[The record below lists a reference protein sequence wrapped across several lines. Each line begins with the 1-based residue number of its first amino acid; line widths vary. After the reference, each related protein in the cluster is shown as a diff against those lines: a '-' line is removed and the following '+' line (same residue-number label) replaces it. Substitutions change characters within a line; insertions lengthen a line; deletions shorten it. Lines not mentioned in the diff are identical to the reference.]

1 MVLMT
6 RDPSARRT
14 SVFRLAAICALVATA
29 CASNGQLGAT
39 ALVQGSESLR
49 SMAAEGALLAED
61 AVSGKATT
69 NYIHEHAVELSE
81 AASQIEATLGAGS
94 TDPSLETEQG
104 QLVALAGKI
113 SDDLQR
119 LSEATTD
126 EQRTLTGELQA
137 AADASQKI
145 GEGLT

>member
-1 MVLMT
+1 MT
-6 RDPSARRT
+6 LHAPTRRSA
-14 SVFRLAAICALVATA
+14 VGLGVIVALVG
-29 CASNGQLGAT
+29 ASCGSSRQLGAK
-39 ALVQGSESLR
+39 ALLEQSKTLR
-49 SMAAEGALLAED
+49 SQAAEGALLSED
-61 AVSGKATT
+61 AVSGKATS

-81 AASQIEATLGAGS
+81 AASQVEATLGAGS
-94 TDPSLETEQG
+94 TDPSLETERD
-104 QLVALAGKI
+104 QLVSLAGKI